1 MLYFLSS
8 LVFAQDIV
16 SLSIVEHGQIN
27 ATPPALI
34 LKINQPIDSL
44 KATVS
49 CGGTTQSVGPK
60 SVSRGDIKIEL
71 PTKKGTH
78 KCSGK
83 LSIEMDDGTA
93 GDMPLNFSVTM
104 HGELTLTVD
113 RSQVDLEN
121 KKLVAKLSRPAAE
134 YSIAIIDPPS
144 SEVGSGFLRVPQNN
158 NLSPQTI
165 TWTDS
170 EDEVSLI
177 RVTGK
182 DIYGFY
188 TQTDLLPWS
197 YDIPHEDVIF
207 DSNKFNIKSDEEYKL
222 TDVKGE
228 IQKIVDKYAEIA
240 TVNLYIA
247 GYTDTVG
254 SSTSNL
260 SLSTE
265 RAKSI
270 ALWFKA
276 SGFEGN
282 IYYQG
287 FGESVLA
294 VPTADG
300 VDQAENRRALYLVA
314 ADTPAVSADLP
325 KRNWKKL
332 P

>member
-8 LVFAQDIV
+8 LAFGQDIV

-34 LKINQPIDSL
+34 LKINQPVDKLS
-44 KATVS
+44 ASVS

-60 SVSRGDIKIEL
+60 SVPKGDIKLEL
-71 PTKKGTH
+71 PTQKGAH

-93 GDMPLNFSVTM
+93 GEMPLNFSVTM
-104 HGELTLTVD
+104 HDELKLTVD
-113 RSQVDLEN
+113 RSQVNLE
-121 KKLVAKLSRPAAE
+121 KKQLVAQLDRPAAE

-144 SEVGSGFLRVPQNN
+144 AEVGSGFLRVPQST

-165 TWTDS
+165 SWDDS
-170 EDEVSLI
+170 EDEISII
-177 RVTGK
+177 RITGK

-197 YDIPHEDVIF
+197 YNIPHEDVIF
-207 DSNKFNIKSDEEYKL
+207 DSNRFDIKADQEYKL
-222 TDVKGE
+222 TDVKAE
-228 IQKIVDKYAEIA
+228 IQKIVDKYADIA

-254 SSTSNL
+254 NPAANL
-260 SLSTE
+260 TLSAE

-276 SGFEGN
+276 AGFKGN

-287 FGESVLA
+287 FGESALA

-300 VDQAENRRALYLVA
+300 VDQAENRRALYLVS
-314 ADTPAVSADLP
+314 ADTPAVSSELP
-325 KRNWKKL
+325 QKDWKRL